1 MDKEVLLYNYF
12 SNNLTDEEQQL
23 FDQLLENDADFKK
36 QFVFEKDLKRAIK
49 EKEKSQLKAKLQD
62 FETEIKQKSKPQKSK
77 SKAWA
82 VAASIAILLS
92 AGWFGYE
99 NFFKLD
105 YNELYSD
112 NFQQYPNTSYTI
124 TRSDT
129 DDSIERQAFVAY
141 ETGNYQTAID
151 HFEKLESTK
160 KNYIYFYKAQSYLK
174 LDKTDKAKILFKKVI
189 TDNNQF
195 VAESHWYLA
204 LIAIKEKDK
213 QNTVSYLEQLIAN
226 YNFNKEKAEALL
238 NKLK

>member
-12 SNNLTDEEQQL
+12 SNSLTDEEQQL
-23 FDQLLENDADFKK
+23 FDKLLENDVDFKK
-36 QFVFEKDLKRAIK
+36 QFVFERDLKRAIK
-49 EKEKSQLKAKLQD
+49 EKEKGNLKAKLQE
-62 FETEIKQKSKPQKSK
+62 FESELKQKTAPQNNFKI
-77 SKAWA
+77 WA
-82 VAASIAILLS
+82 LAASFALLLS
-92 AGWFGYE
+92 LGWFGYDS
-99 NFFKLD
+99 FFTLN
-105 YNELYSD
+105 YNELYSE
-112 NFQQYPNTSYTI
+112 NFKSYPNTSYTI